1 VREGRAVAAFAG
13 LALAL
18 VAWPGSAAATS
29 IAPNPK
35 QVSEAFTAT
44 SSCGSLAGIGVAWT
58 ATANV
63 VSSVSLTSI
72 PAACAGGRL
81 SLTLVGTG
89 NASLAS
95 AGPVNVAG
103 TSLTLG
109 SLTGSATATSVT
121 AAYVSVVGP

>member
-1 VREGRAVAAFAG
+1 VREGRAAAAFVG
-13 LALAL
+13 FALAV
-18 VAWPGSAAATS
+18 VAWPGSAAATAV
-29 IAPNPK
+29 APNPK
-35 QVSEAFTAT
+35 QVSAAFTAT
-44 SSCGSLAGIGVAWT
+44 SSCGSLSGIGVAWT
-58 ATANV
+58 VTANV